1 MKKVVVVES
10 PAKAKTINRYL
21 GNDYIV
27 LASYGHIRDLPSK
40 NGSVLPDQEFKMF
53 WEMDDRAKK
62 NMNDIEKA
70 LKGADELLLAT
81 DPDREGEAI
90 SWHVQEFLKEEG
102 KLKGMPVKRIV
113 FNEITKTAI
122 QNAIKNPREINQ
134 QLVDA
139 YLARRALDYLVGF
152 TLSPVLWRKL
162 PGSRSAGR
170 VQSVALRLIVQ
181 RELEIETFNTQ
192 EYWSVAAQMATIRHE
207 GYTARLTHLNGKKLD
222 KLDLKS
228 EEEAKAACNA
238 ISSRLFKIAS
248 VDKKQT
254 KRHPAAPFT
263 TSTLQQEAARK
274 LGFGT
279 ARTMQLAQK
288 LYEGIAVGGEVTGLI
303 TYMRTDSVDISK
315 EAIVDI
321 RQYIDGSYGQ
331 KYLPDSV
338 RLFKNKSKNAQEAH
352 EAIRPTSVLRKPEEV
367 QQYLDPSQY
376 KLYELIWKRTVA
388 SQMESALFDQ
398 VAVDV
403 ISEDKQV
410 TLRANGSTLVFDGF
424 LKLYQEGQDDV
435 QDGDD
440 DDRLLPIINQG
451 EDTTAK
457 VVTPSQH
464 FTQPPPRFS
473 EASLVKKLEELGIGR
488 PSTYASIVQV
498 LQDRN
503 YVRLEKRQFIP
514 EERGYLVTTFLVN
527 FFKRYVEYD
536 FTANLEEQLDD
547 ISNGSLYWKNVMGQF
562 WKSFKETVDQTQE
575 LSFTDVLDRLDKDLS
590 FHLFHSYDEKARVCP
605 KCNEGRVSLKLSRY
619 GAFLGCSNYPTCKYT
634 KRVGGEE
641 GDTED
646 MLPVDEPKVLGLDP
660 ETGEQITLRK
670 GPYGV
675 YLQWGETQVS
685 EAIPPEETQEV
696 ASEEE
701 STKKIKRKK
710 VPKPP
715 KPKRI
720 SLPAGYDPQTLT
732 LTLAMGLK
740 ALPRQLGSHPESGE
754 MLSVSVGR
762 FGPYVKCGDVFAS
775 IPKSEDMFTIGFD
788 RALVLVDAKIQK
800 NLASG
805 KVPGKARTKA
815 TVKSGEK
822 SASKSKTSA
831 VKKATSVPK
840 VAPKVKAPAKPK
852 AATKPTKKS
861 GLTV

>member
-21 GNDYIV
+21 GNDYVV

-40 NGSVLPDQEFKMF
+40 NGSVLPEKDFQMF

-62 NMNDIEKA
+62 NMGDIVRA
-70 LKGADELLLAT
+70 LKDADELLLAT

-90 SWHVQEFLKEEG
+90 SWHVEQYLKEEG
-102 KLKGMPVKRIV
+102 KLKDTAVKRIV
-113 FNEITKTAI
+113 FHEITKTAI
-122 QNAIKNPREINQ
+122 QNALKNPRAINQ

-181 RELEIETFNTQ
+181 RELEIEAFNTQ
-192 EYWSVAAQMATIRHE
+192 EYWSIAAQMATIRHE
-207 GYTARLTHLNGKKLD
+207 GYIARLTHLNGQKLD

-238 ISSRLFKIAS
+238 ISSRLFTIAS
-248 VDKKQT
+248 VEKKQT

-279 ARTMQLAQK
+279 ARTMQVAQK
-288 LYEGIAVGGEVTGLI
+288 LYEGISVGGEVTGLI
-303 TYMRTDSVDISK
+303 TYMRTDSVDIAK
-315 EAIVDI
+315 EAIGDI
-321 RQYIDGSYGQ
+321 RQYIGDSYGD
-331 KYLPDSV
+331 KYLPGAP
-338 RLFKNKSKNAQEAH
+338 RQYKNKSKNAQEAH
-352 EAIRPTSVLRKPEEV
+352 EAIRPTSVLRKPEDV

-398 VAVDV
+398 VTVDV
-403 ISEDKQV
+403 QSEDRLV
-410 TLRANGSTLVFDGF
+410 TLRANGSTLIFDGF
-424 LKLYQEGQDDV
+424 LKLYKEGQDDA

-451 EDTTAK
+451 EDTSVK
-457 VVTPSQH
+457 VVTPNQH

-498 LQDRN
+498 LQDRS

-514 EERGYLVTTFLVN
+514 EERGYLVTTFLIN

-547 ISNGSLYWKNVMGQF
+547 ISHGSLAWRNVMEQF
-562 WKSFKETVDQTQE
+562 WKSFKETVDQTQG
-575 LSFTDVLDRLDKDLS
+575 LSFSDVLDRLDKDLS
-590 FHLFHSYDEKARVCP
+590 FHLFHSHDEQARVCP
-605 KCNEGRVSLKLSRY
+605 KCHEGRVSLKLSRY

-634 KRVGGEE
+634 KPVGGEE
-641 GDTED
+641 GDGED
-646 MLPVDEPKVLGLDP
+646 PWPVDEPKVLGLDP
-660 ETGEQITLRK
+660 DSGEEITLRK

-675 YLQWGETQVS
+675 YLQWGDGASAQS
-685 EAIPPEETQEV
+685 SDADAPQEAAAEEDTL
-696 ASEEE
+696 
-701 STKKIKRKK
+701 KKGKK
-710 VPKPP
+710 KKAPKTP
-715 KPKRI
+715 KPKRV
-720 SLPAGYDPQTLT
+720 SLPAGYDPQTLNLET
-732 LTLAMGLK
+732 ALSLK
-740 ALPRQLGSHPESGE
+740 GLPRQLGPHPESGLL
-754 MLSVSVGR
+754 LSVSIGR

-775 IPKSEDMFTIGFD
+775 IPKSEDMFTISFE
-788 RALVLVDAKIQK
+788 RALALVEAKIQK

-805 KVPGKARTKA
+805 KVPGKGGFK
-815 TVKSGEK
+815 
-822 SASKSKTSA
+822 SKSKKSA
-831 VKKATSVPK
+831 AGTKKATAVPK
-840 VAPKVKAPAKPK
+840 VKPKVKATTKAKPSSK
-852 AATKPTKKS
+852 TK
-861 GLTV
+861 